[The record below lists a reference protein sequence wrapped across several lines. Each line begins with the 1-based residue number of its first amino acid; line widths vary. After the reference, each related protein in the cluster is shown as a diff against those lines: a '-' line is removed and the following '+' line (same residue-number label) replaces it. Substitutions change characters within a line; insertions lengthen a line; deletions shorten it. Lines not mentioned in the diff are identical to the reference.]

1 MKLAI
6 ATLLGLLI
14 CVSSAQAAHWSVDP
28 SKSRLGFVAQWS
40 GEPFA
45 ATFKTWKADITFDRS
60 DLAHSSVLATIDLA
74 SESSET
80 PDNDDGLKG
89 PEGFWIDRF
98 RFAKFK
104 STVIASRGNGSYL
117 ARGTLT
123 LHGVTRTMDLP
134 FKLTIVGRTAHAV
147 GHAVVLRTDFGL
159 GTGEW
164 SGTTPIAHEVAINLD
179 LTATTSP

>member
-6 ATLLGLLI
+6 ATLLGLLV
-14 CVSSAQAAHWSVDP
+14 CVSSAQAAHWNIDP

-45 ATFKTWKADITFDRS
+45 ATFKTWKADIIFDPA
-60 DLAHSSVLATIDLA
+60 DLAHSRVLATIDLA
-74 SESSET
+74 SESSGT

-98 RFAKFK
+98 RSAKFN
-104 STVIASRGNGSYL
+104 SSWIANRGNGAYL
-117 ARGTLT
+117 AEGTLT
-123 LHGVTRTMDLP
+123 LHGATRTIDLP
-134 FKLTIVGRTAHAV
+134 FKLTIVGRMAHAV

-164 SGTTPIAHEVAINLD
+164 SGTTPIAHEVAIDLD